1 MAGKAGFEPA
11 TARLT
16 AGSTTAVLLAN
27 DWSGYGESNPD
38 CQLGRLPSDLRY
50 PLCVGLSPPVRQRLH
65 QRRHPSASVS
75 PIPPQATR
83 EACEVRAL
91 GLPVFFCIAALPAYP
106 RPVIPFGP
114 HWQWVPAHPS
124 GNKKPG
130 AVAGFMLVF
139 AEGKIIRMAK
149 SCHQPHGNAIGPQAA
164 LRIS

>member
-16 AGSTTAVLLAN
+16 AGSTTTVLLAN
-27 DWSGYGESNPD
+27 AWSGYGESNPD
-38 CQLGRLPSDLRY
+38 RQLGRLSSDLRY
-50 PLCVGLSPPVRQRLH
+50 PRSRVFPRRPPKTLPTPAPYCTGLAGQIS
-65 QRRHPSASVS
+65 RHPG
-75 PIPPQATR
+75 
-83 EACEVRAL
+83 ACEVRVR
-91 GLPVFFCIAALPAYP
+91 GLPVFSCIAALPAYP

-114 HWQWVPAHPS
+114 HWQWVPAHPT

-130 AVAGFMLVF
+130 AMAGFMWVF

-149 SCHQPHGNAIGPQAA
+149 SCHHPHGNAIGPQAA